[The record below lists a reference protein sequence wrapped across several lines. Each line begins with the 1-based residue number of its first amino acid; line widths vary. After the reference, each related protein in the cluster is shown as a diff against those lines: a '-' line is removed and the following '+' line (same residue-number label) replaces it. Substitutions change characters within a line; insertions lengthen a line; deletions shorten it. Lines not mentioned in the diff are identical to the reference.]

1 VEGTPHPEAGRGK
14 GGTCSG
20 GIMSIVLWE
29 KKETVAVLTMN
40 NKENRQNLDF
50 ANAMIKALDEIQ
62 EDREIFAVIIAS
74 SDEKNWSQGIDLQW
88 LMERKAADD
97 LQAMRSF
104 IYRMNDVF
112 KKLLLYPMPV
122 IAAINGHAF
131 GNGALL
137 SCTCDFRF
145 MRSDRGFF
153 CFPEVDVSIPF
164 LPGMIAFAR
173 KAIPEYKY
181 QEMVYTGRRFT
192 APELEEHHIIRKAC
206 KDQEELMRQSM
217 EFAKTFEKKRGIF
230 GELKKRMYKSMV
242 EVLDKEDP
250 EFIEPLFLVVQ
261 D

>member
-1 VEGTPHPEAGRGK
+1 MV
-14 GGTCSG
+14 
-20 GIMSIVLWE
+20 VWE

-40 NKENRQNLDF
+40 NRENRMNLDY
-50 ANAMIKALDEIQ
+50 ANAMIRALDEIL
-62 EDREIFAVIIAS
+62 EDKGIFAVVIAS

-97 LQAMRSF
+97 LNAIRSF
-104 IYRMNDVF
+104 LYRMNDLF

-137 SCTCDFRF
+137 ACTCDFRF
-145 MRSDRGFF
+145 MRSDKGFF

-181 QEMVYTGRRFT
+181 QEMVYTGKRMT
-192 APELEEHHIIRKAC
+192 APELEAHHIIRKAC
-206 KDQEELMRQSM
+206 RDQDELMKESM
-217 EFAKTFEKKRGIF
+217 DFAGTFEKKRGIF
-230 GELKKRMYKSMV
+230 GELKKRMHKSILQTL
-242 EVLDKEDP
+242 EKEDR
-250 EFIEPLFLVVQ
+250 ELIEPLNILVQ

>member
-1 VEGTPHPEAGRGK
+1 
-14 GGTCSG
+14 
-20 GIMSIVLWE
+20 MSIVLWE
-29 KKETVAVLTMN
+29 KKATVAVLSMN
-40 NKENRQNLDF
+40 NKENRMNLDY
-50 ANAMIKALDEIQ
+50 ASAMIQALDEIL
-62 EDREIFAVIIAS
+62 EDKGVFSVVICS

-97 LQAMRSF
+97 LNAIRSF
-104 IYRMNDVF
+104 LYRMNDLF

-145 MRSDRGFF
+145 MRSDKGFF

-181 QEMVYTGRRFT
+181 QEMVYSGRRFT
-192 APELEEHHIIRKAC
+192 ASELEEHHVIRKAC
-206 KDQEELMRQSM
+206 RDQDELMRESM
-217 EFAKTFEKKRGIF
+217 DLARTFEKKRGIF
-230 GELKKRMYKSMV
+230 GELKKRMYKSV
-242 EVLDKEDP
+242 IQVLDKEDR
-250 EFIEPLFLVVQ
+250 EFIEPLSIVVQ

>member
-1 VEGTPHPEAGRGK
+1 
-14 GGTCSG
+14 
-20 GIMSIVLWE
+20 MSIVLWE
-29 KKETVAVLTMN
+29 KKDTVAVLTMN
-40 NKENRQNLDF
+40 NKENRMNLDY
-50 ANAMIKALDEIQ
+50 ASAMIQALDEIL
-62 EDREIFAVIIAS
+62 EDKGIFSVVICS

-97 LQAMRSF
+97 LNAIRSF
-104 IYRMNDVF
+104 LYRMNDLF

-145 MRSDRGFF
+145 MRSDKGFF

-181 QEMVYTGRRFT
+181 QEMVYSGRRFT
-192 APELEEHHIIRKAC
+192 ASELEEHHVIRKAC
-206 KDQEELMRQSM
+206 RDQDELMKESM
-217 EFAKTFEKKRGIF
+217 DLARTFEKKRGIF
-230 GELKKRMYKSMV
+230 GELKKRMYKSIIQA
-242 EVLDKEDP
+242 LDKEDR
-250 EFIEPLFLVVQ
+250 EFIEPLSIVVQ

>member
-1 VEGTPHPEAGRGK
+1 
-14 GGTCSG
+14 
-20 GIMSIVLWE
+20 MSIVLWE
-29 KKETVAVLTMN
+29 KKATVAVLSMN
-40 NKENRQNLDF
+40 NKENRMNLDY
-50 ANAMIKALDEIQ
+50 ASAMIQALDEIL
-62 EDREIFAVIIAS
+62 EDKGVFSVVICS

-97 LQAMRSF
+97 LNAIRSF
-104 IYRMNDVF
+104 LYRMNDLF

-122 IAAINGHAF
+122 IAAINGHAI

-145 MRSDRGFF
+145 MRSDKGFF

-181 QEMVYTGRRFT
+181 QEMVYSGRRFT
-192 APELEEHHIIRKAC
+192 ASELEEHHVIRKAC
-206 KDQEELMRQSM
+206 RDQDELMKESM
-217 EFAKTFEKKRGIF
+217 DLARTFEKKRGIF
-230 GELKKRMYKSMV
+230 GELKKRMYKSV
-242 EVLDKEDP
+242 IQALDKEDR
-250 EFIEPLFLVVQ
+250 EFIEPLSIVVQ

>member
-1 VEGTPHPEAGRGK
+1 
-14 GGTCSG
+14 
-20 GIMSIVLWE
+20 MSIVLWE
-29 KKETVAVLTMN
+29 KKATVAVLSMN
-40 NKENRQNLDF
+40 NKENRMNLDY
-50 ANAMIKALDEIQ
+50 ASAMIQALDEIL
-62 EDREIFAVIIAS
+62 EDKGVFSVVICS

-97 LQAMRSF
+97 LNAIRSF
-104 IYRMNDVF
+104 LYRMNDLF

-145 MRSDRGFF
+145 MRSDKGFF

-181 QEMVYTGRRFT
+181 QEMVYSGRRFT
-192 APELEEHHIIRKAC
+192 APELEEHHVIRKAC
-206 KDQEELMRQSM
+206 RDQDELMKESM
-217 EFAKTFEKKRGIF
+217 DLARTFEKKRGIF
-230 GELKKRMYKSMV
+230 GELKKRMYKSV
-242 EVLDKEDP
+242 IQALDKEDR
-250 EFIEPLFLVVQ
+250 EFIEPLSIVVQ

>member
-1 VEGTPHPEAGRGK
+1 
-14 GGTCSG
+14 
-20 GIMSIVLWE
+20 MSIVLWE
-29 KKETVAVLTMN
+29 KKDTVAVLTMN
-40 NKENRQNLDF
+40 NKENRMNLDY
-50 ANAMIKALDEIQ
+50 ASAMIQALDEIL
-62 EDREIFAVIIAS
+62 EDKGIFSVVICS

-97 LQAMRSF
+97 LNAIRSF
-104 IYRMNDVF
+104 LYRMNDLF

-145 MRSDRGFF
+145 MRSDKGFF

-181 QEMVYTGRRFT
+181 QEMVYSGRRFT
-192 APELEEHHIIRKAC
+192 ASELEEHHVIRKAC
-206 KDQEELMRQSM
+206 RDQDELMRESM
-217 EFAKTFEKKRGIF
+217 DLARTFEKKRGIF
-230 GELKKRMYKSMV
+230 GELKKRMYKSV
-242 EVLDKEDP
+242 IQALDKEDR
-250 EFIEPLFLVVQ
+250 EFIEPLSIVVQ

>member
-1 VEGTPHPEAGRGK
+1 
-14 GGTCSG
+14 
-20 GIMSIVLWE
+20 MSIVLWE
-29 KKETVAVLTMN
+29 KKDTVAVLTMN
-40 NKENRQNLDF
+40 NKENRMNLDY
-50 ANAMIKALDEIQ
+50 ASAMIQALDEIL
-62 EDREIFAVIIAS
+62 EDKGIFSVVICS

-97 LQAMRSF
+97 LDAIRSF
-104 IYRMNDVF
+104 LYRMNDLF

-145 MRSDRGFF
+145 MRSDKGFF

-181 QEMVYTGRRFT
+181 QEMVYSGRRFT
-192 APELEEHHIIRKAC
+192 ASELEEHHVIRKAC
-206 KDQEELMRQSM
+206 RDQDELMKESM
-217 EFAKTFEKKRGIF
+217 DLARTFEKKRGIF
-230 GELKKRMYKSMV
+230 GELKKRMYKSIIQA
-242 EVLDKEDP
+242 LDKEDR
-250 EFIEPLFLVVQ
+250 EFIEPLSIVVQ

>member
-1 VEGTPHPEAGRGK
+1 MP
-14 GGTCSG
+14 
-20 GIMSIVLWE
+20 IVLWE
-29 KKETVAVLTMN
+29 KKDTVAVLNMN

-50 ANAMIKALDEIQ
+50 ANAMIEALDEIQ
-62 EDREIFAVIIAS
+62 ADREIFAVVIGS

-88 LMERKAADD
+88 LMERKATGD
-97 LQAMRSF
+97 LHAIRSF

-122 IAAINGHAF
+122 VAAINGHAF

-137 SCTCDFRF
+137 SCACDFRF
-145 MRSDRGFF
+145 MRSDKGYF

-192 APELEEHHIIRKAC
+192 AIELEKHHIINKAC
-206 KDQEELMRQSM
+206 TDLEELMRESM
-217 EFAKTFEKKRGIF
+217 DFARTFEKKRGIF
-230 GELKKRMYKSMV
+230 GELKKRMYKSIV
-242 EVLDKEDP
+242 EVLDNEDP
-250 EFIEPLFLVVQ
+250 KYIEPLFIVVQ

>member
-1 VEGTPHPEAGRGK
+1 MP
-14 GGTCSG
+14 
-20 GIMSIVLWE
+20 IVLWE
-29 KKETVAVLTMN
+29 KANTVAVLTMS

-50 ANAMIKALDEIQ
+50 ADAMIKALDEIL
-62 EDREIFAVIIAS
+62 EDKGIFAVVIAS

-88 LMERKAADD
+88 LMERKADDD
-97 LQAMRSF
+97 LQAIRRF
-104 IYRMNDVF
+104 LYRMNDLF

-145 MRSDRGFF
+145 MRSDKGFF

-173 KAIPEYKY
+173 KAIPEYTY

-192 APELEEHHIIRKAC
+192 ASELEENHVIRKAC
-206 KDQEELMRQSM
+206 KDQDELMRESIN
-217 EFAKTFEKKRGIF
+217 FAATFEKKRGIF
-230 GELKKRMYKSMV
+230 GELKKRMYKSIIQ
-242 EVLDKEDP
+242 VLDKEDP
-250 EFIEPLFLVVQ
+250 EFIEPLFIVVQ

>member
-1 VEGTPHPEAGRGK
+1 
-14 GGTCSG
+14 
-20 GIMSIVLWE
+20 MSIVLWE
-29 KKETVAVLTMN
+29 KKDTVAVLTMN
-40 NKENRQNLDF
+40 NKENRMNLDY
-50 ANAMIKALDEIQ
+50 ASAMIQALDEIL
-62 EDREIFAVIIAS
+62 EDKGVFSVVICS

-97 LQAMRSF
+97 LNAIRSF
-104 IYRMNDVF
+104 LYRMNDLF

-145 MRSDRGFF
+145 MRSDKGFF

-181 QEMVYTGRRFT
+181 QEMVYSGRRFT
-192 APELEEHHIIRKAC
+192 ASELEEHHVIRKAC
-206 KDQEELMRQSM
+206 RNQDELMKESM
-217 EFAKTFEKKRGIF
+217 DLARTFEKKRGIF
-230 GELKKRMYKSMV
+230 GELKKRMYKSV
-242 EVLDKEDP
+242 IQALDKEDR
-250 EFIEPLFLVVQ
+250 EFIEPLSIVVQ

>member
-1 VEGTPHPEAGRGK
+1 
-14 GGTCSG
+14 
-20 GIMSIVLWE
+20 MSIVLWE
-29 KKETVAVLTMN
+29 KKATVAVLSMN
-40 NKENRQNLDF
+40 NKENRMNLDY
-50 ANAMIKALDEIQ
+50 ASAMIQALDEIL
-62 EDREIFAVIIAS
+62 EDKGIFSVVICS

-97 LQAMRSF
+97 LNAIRSF
-104 IYRMNDVF
+104 LYRMNDLF

-145 MRSDRGFF
+145 MRSDKGFF

-181 QEMVYTGRRFT
+181 QEMVYSGRRFT
-192 APELEEHHIIRKAC
+192 ASELEEHHVIRKAC
-206 KDQEELMRQSM
+206 RDQDELMKESM
-217 EFAKTFEKKRGIF
+217 DLARTFEKKRGIF
-230 GELKKRMYKSMV
+230 GELKKRMYKSV
-242 EVLDKEDP
+242 IQALDKEDR
-250 EFIEPLFLVVQ
+250 EFIEPLSIVVQ

>member
-1 VEGTPHPEAGRGK
+1 
-14 GGTCSG
+14 
-20 GIMSIVLWE
+20 MSIVLWE
-29 KKETVAVLTMN
+29 KKATVAVLSMN
-40 NKENRQNLDF
+40 NKENRMNLDY
-50 ANAMIKALDEIQ
+50 ASAMIQALDEIL
-62 EDREIFAVIIAS
+62 EDKGVFSVVICS

-97 LQAMRSF
+97 LNAIRSF
-104 IYRMNDVF
+104 LYRMNDLF

-145 MRSDRGFF
+145 MRSDKGFF

-181 QEMVYTGRRFT
+181 QEMVYSGRRFT
-192 APELEEHHIIRKAC
+192 ASELEEHHVIRKAC
-206 KDQEELMRQSM
+206 RDQDELMKESM
-217 EFAKTFEKKRGIF
+217 DLARTFEKKRGIF
-230 GELKKRMYKSMV
+230 GELKKRMYKSV
-242 EVLDKEDP
+242 IQVLDKEDR
-250 EFIEPLFLVVQ
+250 EFIEPLSIVVQ

>member
-1 VEGTPHPEAGRGK
+1 
-14 GGTCSG
+14 
-20 GIMSIVLWE
+20 MSIVLWE
-29 KKETVAVLTMN
+29 KKDTVAVLTMN
-40 NKENRQNLDF
+40 NKENRMNLDY
-50 ANAMIKALDEIQ
+50 ASAMIQALDEIL
-62 EDREIFAVIIAS
+62 EDKGVFSVVICS

-88 LMERKAADD
+88 LMERKVADD
-97 LQAMRSF
+97 LNAIRSF
-104 IYRMNDVF
+104 LYRMNDLF

-145 MRSDRGFF
+145 MRSDKGFF

-181 QEMVYTGRRFT
+181 QEMVYSGRRFT
-192 APELEEHHIIRKAC
+192 ASELEEHHVIRKAC
-206 KDQEELMRQSM
+206 RDQDELMKESM
-217 EFAKTFEKKRGIF
+217 DLAMTFEKKRGIF
-230 GELKKRMYKSMV
+230 GELKKRMYKSV
-242 EVLDKEDP
+242 IQVLDKEDR
-250 EFIEPLFLVVQ
+250 EFIEPLSIVVQ

>member
-1 VEGTPHPEAGRGK
+1 
-14 GGTCSG
+14 
-20 GIMSIVLWE
+20 MSIVLWE
-29 KKETVAVLTMN
+29 KKENVAVLTMN
-40 NKENRQNLDF
+40 NRENRQNLDF
-50 ANAMIKALDEIQ
+50 ANAMIKTLDEILT
-62 EDREIFAVIIAS
+62 DREIFAVVIAS

-88 LMERKAADD
+88 LMERRAADD
-97 LQAMRSF
+97 LGAIRSF

-112 KKLLLYPMPV
+112 KKLLLYPVPV

-145 MRSDRGFF
+145 MRSDKGFF

-192 APELEEHHIIRKAC
+192 APELVEHHVIRKAC
-206 KDQEELMRQSM
+206 RDQDELMKESM
-217 EFAKTFEKKRGIF
+217 DFARSFEKKRGIF
-230 GELKKRMYKSMV
+230 SELKKRMYKSV
-242 EVLDKEDP
+242 IQVLDKEDP
-250 EFIEPLFLVVQ
+250 EFIEPLFIVVQ

>member
-1 VEGTPHPEAGRGK
+1 
-14 GGTCSG
+14 
-20 GIMSIVLWE
+20 MSIVLWE
-29 KKETVAVLTMN
+29 KKDTVAVLTMN
-40 NKENRQNLDF
+40 NKENRMNLDY
-50 ANAMIKALDEIQ
+50 ASAMIQALDEIL
-62 EDREIFAVIIAS
+62 EDKGIFSVVICS

-97 LQAMRSF
+97 LNAIRSF
-104 IYRMNDVF
+104 LYRMNDLF

-145 MRSDRGFF
+145 MRSDKGFF

-181 QEMVYTGRRFT
+181 QEMVYSGRRFT
-192 APELEEHHIIRKAC
+192 ASELEEHHVIRKAC
-206 KDQEELMRQSM
+206 RDQEQLMKESM
-217 EFAKTFEKKRGIF
+217 DLARTFEKKRGIF
-230 GELKKRMYKSMV
+230 GELKKRMYKSV
-242 EVLDKEDP
+242 IQALDKQDR
-250 EFIEPLFLVVQ
+250 EFIEPLSIVVQ

>member
-1 VEGTPHPEAGRGK
+1 
-14 GGTCSG
+14 
-20 GIMSIVLWE
+20 MSIVLWE
-29 KKETVAVLTMN
+29 KKATVAVLSMN
-40 NKENRQNLDF
+40 NKENRMNLDY
-50 ANAMIKALDEIQ
+50 ASAMIQALDEIL
-62 EDREIFAVIIAS
+62 EDKGIFSVVICS

-97 LQAMRSF
+97 LNAIRSF
-104 IYRMNDVF
+104 LYRMNDLF

-145 MRSDRGFF
+145 MRSDKGFF

-181 QEMVYTGRRFT
+181 QEMVYSGRRFT
-192 APELEEHHIIRKAC
+192 ASELEEHHVIRKAC
-206 KDQEELMRQSM
+206 RDQDELMKESM
-217 EFAKTFEKKRGIF
+217 DLARTFEKKRGIF
-230 GELKKRMYKSMV
+230 GELKKRMYKSV
-242 EVLDKEDP
+242 IQVLDKEDR
-250 EFIEPLFLVVQ
+250 EFIEPLSIVVQ

>member
-1 VEGTPHPEAGRGK
+1 
-14 GGTCSG
+14 
-20 GIMSIVLWE
+20 MSIVLWE
-29 KKETVAVLTMN
+29 KKATVAVLSMN
-40 NKENRQNLDF
+40 NKENRMNLDY
-50 ANAMIKALDEIQ
+50 ASAMIQALDEIL
-62 EDREIFAVIIAS
+62 EDKGVFSVVICS

-97 LQAMRSF
+97 LNAIRSF
-104 IYRMNDVF
+104 LYRMNDLF

-145 MRSDRGFF
+145 MRSDKGFF

-181 QEMVYTGRRFT
+181 QEMVYSGRRFT
-192 APELEEHHIIRKAC
+192 ASELEEHHVIRKAC
-206 KDQEELMRQSM
+206 RDQDELMKESM
-217 EFAKTFEKKRGIF
+217 DLARTFEKKRGIF
-230 GELKKRMYKSMV
+230 GELKKRMYKSV
-242 EVLDKEDP
+242 IQALDKEDR
-250 EFIEPLFLVVQ
+250 EFIEPLSIVVQ

>member
-1 VEGTPHPEAGRGK
+1 
-14 GGTCSG
+14 
-20 GIMSIVLWE
+20 MSIVLWE
-29 KKETVAVLTMN
+29 KKDTVAVLTMN
-40 NKENRQNLDF
+40 NKENRMNLDY
-50 ANAMIKALDEIQ
+50 ASAMIQALDEIL
-62 EDREIFAVIIAS
+62 EDKGVFSVVICS

-97 LQAMRSF
+97 LNAIRSF
-104 IYRMNDVF
+104 LYRMNDLF

-145 MRSDRGFF
+145 MRSDKGFF

-181 QEMVYTGRRFT
+181 QEMVYSGTRFT
-192 APELEEHHIIRKAC
+192 ASELEEHHVIRKAC
-206 KDQEELMRQSM
+206 RDQDELMRESM
-217 EFAKTFEKKRGIF
+217 DLARTFEKKRGIF
-230 GELKKRMYKSMV
+230 GELKKRMYKSV
-242 EVLDKEDP
+242 IQVLDKEDR
-250 EFIEPLFLVVQ
+250 EFIEPLSIVVQ

>member
-1 VEGTPHPEAGRGK
+1 
-14 GGTCSG
+14 
-20 GIMSIVLWE
+20 MSIVLWE

-40 NKENRQNLDF
+40 NKENRMNLNF
-50 ANAMIKALDEIQ
+50 ANAMIKALDEIL
-62 EDREIFAVIIAS
+62 EDKGIFSVVIAS

-88 LMERKAADD
+88 LMERRAADD
-97 LQAMRSF
+97 LQAIRSF
-104 IYRMNDVF
+104 LSRMNDVF

-145 MRSDRGFF
+145 MRSDKGFF

-164 LPGMIAFAR
+164 LPGMIAFTR

-181 QEMVYTGRRFT
+181 QEMVYTGKRFT
-192 APELEEHHIIRKAC
+192 APELEEHHVIRKAC
-206 KDQEELMRQSM
+206 KDQEELTRESM
-217 EFAKTFEKKRGIF
+217 DFAKTLEKKRGIF
-230 GELKKRMYKSMV
+230 GELKKRMYKSIV

-250 EFIEPLFLVVQ
+250 KFIEPLFIVVQ

>member
-1 VEGTPHPEAGRGK
+1 
-14 GGTCSG
+14 
-20 GIMSIVLWE
+20 MSIVLWE
-29 KKETVAVLTMN
+29 KKATVAVLSMN
-40 NKENRQNLDF
+40 NKENRMNLDY
-50 ANAMIKALDEIQ
+50 ASAMIQALDEIL
-62 EDREIFAVIIAS
+62 EDKGVFSVVMCS

-97 LQAMRSF
+97 LNAIRSF
-104 IYRMNDVF
+104 LYRMNDLF

-145 MRSDRGFF
+145 MRSDKGFF

-181 QEMVYTGRRFT
+181 QEMVYSGRRFT
-192 APELEEHHIIRKAC
+192 ASELEEHHVIRKAC
-206 KDQEELMRQSM
+206 RDQDELMRESM
-217 EFAKTFEKKRGIF
+217 DLARTFEKKRGIF
-230 GELKKRMYKSMV
+230 GELKKRMYKSV
-242 EVLDKEDP
+242 IQALDKEDR
-250 EFIEPLFLVVQ
+250 EFIEPLSIVVQ

>member
-1 VEGTPHPEAGRGK
+1 
-14 GGTCSG
+14 
-20 GIMSIVLWE
+20 MSIVLWE
-29 KKETVAVLTMN
+29 KKDTVAVLTMN
-40 NKENRQNLDF
+40 NKENRMNLDY
-50 ANAMIKALDEIQ
+50 ASAMIQALDEIL
-62 EDREIFAVIIAS
+62 EDKGVFSVVICS

-97 LQAMRSF
+97 LNAIRSF
-104 IYRMNDVF
+104 LYRMNDLF

-145 MRSDRGFF
+145 MRSDKGFF

-181 QEMVYTGRRFT
+181 QEMVYSGRRFT
-192 APELEEHHIIRKAC
+192 ASELEEHHVIRKAC
-206 KDQEELMRQSM
+206 RDQDELMKESM
-217 EFAKTFEKKRGIF
+217 DLARTFEKKRGIF
-230 GELKKRMYKSMV
+230 GELKKRMYKSV
-242 EVLDKEDP
+242 IQVLDKEDR
-250 EFIEPLFLVVQ
+250 EFIEPLSIVVQ

>member
-1 VEGTPHPEAGRGK
+1 MP
-14 GGTCSG
+14 
-20 GIMSIVLWE
+20 IVLWE
-29 KKETVAVLTMN
+29 KKDTVAVLNMN

-50 ANAMIKALDEIQ
+50 ANAMIEALDEIQ
-62 EDREIFAVIIAS
+62 VDREIFAVVIGS

-88 LMERKAADD
+88 LMERKAAGD
-97 LQAMRSF
+97 LHAIRSF

-122 IAAINGHAF
+122 VAAINGHAF

-137 SCTCDFRF
+137 SCACDFRF
-145 MRSDRGFF
+145 MRSDKGYF

-192 APELEEHHIIRKAC
+192 AFELEEHHIINKAC
-206 KDQEELMRQSM
+206 TDLEELMRESM
-217 EFAKTFEKKRGIF
+217 DFARRFEKKRGIF
-230 GELKKRMYKSMV
+230 GELKKRMYKSIV
-242 EVLDKEDP
+242 EVFDNEDP
-250 EFIEPLFLVVQ
+250 KYIEPLFIVVQ